1 MRVLDTRQMREAD
14 RRTIE
19 DVGIPSL
26 VLMENAGRQV
36 VAVME
41 SSFED
46 LDSLRVS
53 VLCGRGNNGGDGF
66 VVARTLLER
75 GLEVGVYLLGQAA
88 DVKGDARTN
97 LEVLRNVGGDVVEI
111 ADAGAWEL
119 HGSDVLGS
127 DLVVDALFGTGI
139 NGPLTGLAETIVA
152 DLNAS
157 DRPVVSID
165 LPSGL
170 SADTAEVPGPAVD
183 ATLTV
188 ALGAPK
194 LPLVMPPAEALAGK
208 LVIADIGIPSAV
220 IRSVDGPWVELLTR
234 ESVRALIEPR
244 SPDSHKGD
252 YGHVLVVAGSPGR
265 TGAASLAARGA
276 LRSGAGLVTVATPQ
290 SSAPVVAALGAEY
303 MTLALAE
310 ASDGTLS
317 ADALDHL
324 LAFDADVLV
333 VGPGLG
339 RSSSVAAL
347 VHALVE
353 RSGVPLVLDADALNV
368 FAEEPARLEG
378 RDSAAI
384 VITPHPGEMARLT
397 GLSTDDVQAH
407 RLEVAREFAATHRV
421 HVVLKGHRT
430 VIAAPD
436 GKTTINLTGN
446 PGMATGGTGDVL
458 AGMIGAWLGQL
469 LDPDAAVRIAVYLHG
484 VAGDQA
490 AADEGEAALVAGDL
504 ADRLGDAFLEV
515 TSRRRP
521 KPPQPS

>member
-1 MRVLDTRQMREAD
+1 MRVLNSRQMQEAD

-19 DVGIPSL
+19 DVGIAAL

-46 LDSLRVS
+46 FDTLRVA

-66 VVARTLLER
+66 VIARVLVER
-75 GLEVGVYLLGQAA
+75 GLDVGVYLLGQAS

-97 LEVLRNVGGDVVEI
+97 LDVLRNVGGDVVEI
-111 ADAGAWEL
+111 SDPSAWEL
-119 HGSDVLGS
+119 HGSDVLES
-127 DLVVDALFGTGI
+127 DVIVDALFGTGLK
-139 NGPLTGLAETIVA
+139 GPLTGLAETIVA

-157 DRPVVSID
+157 ERPVVSVD

-170 SADTAEVPGPAVD
+170 SADTPDVPGPAVD

-188 ALGAPK
+188 ALAAPK
-194 LPLVMPPAEALAGK
+194 LPLVLPPGEALTGK

-220 IRSVDGPWVELLTR
+220 IRDVDGPWVELLTR
-234 ESVRALIEPR
+234 EAVRALIEPR

-252 YGHVLVVAGSPGR
+252 YGHVLVVAGSAGR

-276 LRSGAGLVTVATPQ
+276 LRSGAGLVTVATPR
-290 SSAPVVAALGAEY
+290 SSASIVAALGAEY
-303 MTLALAE
+303 MTLPLPE
-310 ASDGTLS
+310 AADGMLS
-317 ADALDHL
+317 GDALDPL
-324 LAFDADVLV
+324 LGFDADVLV

-339 RSSSVAAL
+339 RSRSVEAL

-353 RSGVPLVLDADALNV
+353 RSGVPLVLDADALNA
-368 FAEEPARLEG
+368 FAAEPARLEG

-397 GLSTDDVQAH
+397 GLSADDVQAN
-407 RLEVAREFAATHRV
+407 RLEVAREFATTHRV
-421 HVVLKGHRT
+421 YVVLKGHRT
-430 VIAAPD
+430 VIATPD

-469 LDPDAAVRIAVYLHG
+469 LDPDAALRIAVYLHG

-490 AADEGEAALVAGDL
+490 AADEGEAAVVAGDV

-521 KPPQPS
+521 PPAQPS

>member
-1 MRVLDTRQMREAD
+1 MRVLNTRQMREAD

-19 DVGIPSL
+19 DVGIASL

-41 SSFED
+41 SSFENFD
-46 LDSLRVS
+46 ATRIA

-66 VVARTLLER
+66 VIARVLVER
-75 GLEVGVYLLGQAA
+75 GLDVGVYLLGQTA
-88 DVKGDARTN
+88 DVKGDARAN
-97 LEVLRNVGGDVVEI
+97 LDVLRNIGGDVIEI

-127 DLVVDALFGTGI
+127 DLVVDALFGTGL
-139 NGPLTGLAETIVA
+139 NGPLTGLAETVVA

-157 DRPVVSID
+157 DCPVVSVD

-170 SADTAEVPGPAVD
+170 SADTADVPGPAVD
-183 ATLTV
+183 APLTV
-188 ALGAPK
+188 ALAAPK
-194 LPLVMPPAEALAGK
+194 LPLVLPPAEALAGR
-208 LVIADIGIPSAV
+208 LVIADIGIPSSV
-220 IRSVDGPWVELLTR
+220 IRDVDGPWVELLTR

-276 LRSGAGLVTVATPQ
+276 LRSGAGLVTIATPR
-290 SSAPVVAALGAEY
+290 SSAAVVAALGAEY
-303 MTLALAE
+303 MTLPVPEGPEGMLAREALE
-310 ASDGTLS
+310 P
-317 ADALDHL
+317 L
-324 LAFDADVLV
+324 LAFAADVLV

-339 RSSSVAAL
+339 RSTSVETL
-347 VHALVE
+347 VQSLVE
-353 RSGVPLVLDADALNV
+353 RSGVPLVLDADALNA
-368 FAEEPARLEG
+368 FAAEPARLVG

-397 GLSTDDVQAH
+397 GLSVDDVQAN
-407 RLEVAREFAATHRV
+407 RLEVAREFASTHRV
-421 HVVLKGHRT
+421 YVVLKGHRT
-430 VIAAPD
+430 VIATPD
-436 GKTTINLTGN
+436 GKTTLTLTGN

-469 LDPDAAVRIAVYLHG
+469 HDPDAAVRIAVYLHG

-490 AADEGEAALVAGDL
+490 AADEGEAALVAGDI
-504 ADRLGDAFLEV
+504 ADRLGDALLEV
-515 TSRRRP
+515 TSRRRQ
-521 KPPQPS
+521 PPSQPS